1 MLKPVVVELPPV
13 PPLVTFKTPEISE
26 VKETRPLNR
35 APAVV
40 DLTGRAWVKE
50 LKVVDPVTVRVPVM
64 EVVAKKEL
72 PETVKPVEEAVVKLV
87 WPLPQRIPE
96 MEMEV
101 AEAVPKIGVIK
112 VGEVCRTFNPLPVL
126 AVTNRAPPEVDWTL
140 PAVREER
147 VVEPLEATLK
157 SWALVEEATT
167 KMGVEVL
174 PSVFTPW
181 TVRMATGV
189 VELTPILPLALMLKM
204 EVPEEEATLNG
215 SKVVAP

>member
-72 PETVKPVEEAVVKLV
+72 PETVKPVEEAVAKEDWPVTNKGPLTVKPVAEAVVRLV

-101 AEAVPKIGVIK
+101 AEAVPKIGVIRI
-112 VGEVCRTFNPLPVL
+112 GEVCWTESPVPVVPLL
-126 AVTNRAPPEVDWTL
+126 
-140 PAVREER
+140 
-147 VVEPLEATLK
+147 
-157 SWALVEEATT
+157 
-167 KMGVEVL
+167 
-174 PSVFTPW
+174 
-181 TVRMATGV
+181 
-189 VELTPILPLALMLKM
+189 
-204 EVPEEEATLNG
+204 
-215 SKVVAP
+215 